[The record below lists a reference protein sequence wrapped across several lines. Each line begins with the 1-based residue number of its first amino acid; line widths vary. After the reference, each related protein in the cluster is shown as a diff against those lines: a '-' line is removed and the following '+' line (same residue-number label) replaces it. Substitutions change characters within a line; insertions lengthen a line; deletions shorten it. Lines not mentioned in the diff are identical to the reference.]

1 MVQACLH
8 LMLLVQQVSWNLY
21 LTNLIFKTD
30 KHLYDFTAIL
40 ISGLKANN
48 IETCPYFIK
57 RAMENSALYQNKID
71 HFSQGHG
78 LLQVK

>member
-1 MVQACLH
+1 
-8 LMLLVQQVSWNLY
+8 MLLAQQVGWKFY
-21 LTNLIFKTD
+21 LTNLTFNTNQ
-30 KHLYDFTAIL
+30 HLYGFTAVL

-78 LLQVK
+78 LLQVKKTQIVK